1 MKQAKAFR
9 HKTLSEEVASFVRK
23 ELLLSSSYPPGSFIR
38 EEELASR
45 LNISRAPVREGLK
58 ILEGL
63 GLLRSVPQKGSLV
76 VDFSREEVEEL
87 YDIRYALED
96 ILFREIIRKKA
107 FTESDYSSMN
117 KILSKMLLL
126 GSTEESREETLLEF
140 SAMDMDFHLSVA
152 SLAGRQWTLRL
163 LRTVYHQ
170 IQQAILKD
178 LATET
183 DIEALV
189 EEHRRI
195 LEELRRGDLE
205 AIRRGRS
212 YSYFERR
219 IDPKKEKKTETHTEP
234 AYKAEYNT
242 ASKKGEDRQ

>member
-1 MKQAKAFR
+1 
-9 HKTLSEEVASFVRK
+9 
-23 ELLLSSSYPPGSFIR
+23 
-38 EEELASR
+38 
-45 LNISRAPVREGLK
+45 
-58 ILEGL
+58 
-63 GLLRSVPQKGSLV
+63 
-76 VDFSREEVEEL
+76 
-87 YDIRYALED
+87 
-96 ILFREIIRKKA
+96 
-107 FTESDYSSMN
+107 
-117 KILSKMLLL
+117 MLLL

-234 AYKAEYNT
+234 AYKAEYNA